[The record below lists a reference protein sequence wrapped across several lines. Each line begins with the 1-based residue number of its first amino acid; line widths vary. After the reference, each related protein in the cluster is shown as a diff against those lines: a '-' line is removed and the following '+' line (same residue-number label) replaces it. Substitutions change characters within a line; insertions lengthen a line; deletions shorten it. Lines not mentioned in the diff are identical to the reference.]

1 MPKLEISIK
10 AEELTA
16 AILKLATALEGNQI
30 RTPSE
35 PAEPIAE
42 TEKSSEPSPTEK
54 PITLEA
60 VRALLASKSQSGK
73 QKEVK
78 ALIATYGVVKLTEID
93 PVNFPKLLQEAEAL

>member
-16 AILKLATALEGNQI
+16 ASLKLATALEGSPI
-30 RTPSE
+30 RTPTE
-35 PAEPIAE
+35 LAEPMAE
-42 TEKSSEPSPTEK
+42 PGKSSKPSATEK

-78 ALIATYGVVKLTEID
+78 ALIAKYGVIKLTEID
-93 PVNFPKLLQEAEAL
+93 PVNFPQLLQEAEAL

>member
-35 PAEPIAE
+35 SAETIAEP
-42 TEKSSEPSPTEK
+42 EKSSEPSPTEK

-60 VRALLASKSQSGK
+60 VRSLLASKSQSGK

-93 PVNFPKLLQEAEAL
+93 PVNLPKLLQEAEAL

>member
-35 PAEPIAE
+35 SAEP
-42 TEKSSEPSPTEK
+42 EKSSEPSPTEK

-60 VRALLASKSQSGK
+60 VRSLLASKSQSGK

>member
-1 MPKLEISIK
+1 MPILEISIK

-30 RTPSE
+30 KMPSE

-42 TEKSSEPSPTEK
+42 PEKSSELTPTQK
-54 PITLEA
+54 PVTLEA
-60 VRALLASKSQSGK
+60 VRSLLARKSQSGK

-78 ALIATYGVVKLTEID
+78 ALIAKYGVIKLTEID

>member
-42 TEKSSEPSPTEK
+42 TEKSSELTPTQK
-54 PITLEA
+54 PVTLEA
-60 VRALLASKSQSGK
+60 VRSLLASKSQSGK

-78 ALIATYGVVKLTEID
+78 ALIATYGVAKLTEIE
-93 PVNFPKLLQEAEAL
+93 PMNFPKLLQEAEAL